1 MKKGKTFFPVLR
13 EEVSEEI
20 IDVQVADM
28 AWQLHS
34 VDVLV
39 SLQCWTSQDSDE
51 QHSTSQDSRMNSIA
65 GTQGHLRTFMNSV
78 FMDIMDIINCF
89 FFVHVFFLTWS
100 I

>member
-39 SLQCWTSQDSDE
+39 SLQRWTSQDSDE
-51 QHSTSQDSRMNSIA
+51 QH
-65 GTQGHLRTFMNSV
+65 
-78 FMDIMDIINCF
+78 
-89 FFVHVFFLTWS
+89 
-100 I
+100 

>member
-13 EEVSEEI
+13 KEMSEEI

-39 SLQCWTSQDSDE
+39 SLQRWTSQDS
-51 QHSTSQDSRMNSIA
+51 N
-65 GTQGHLRTFMNSV
+65 
-78 FMDIMDIINCF
+78 
-89 FFVHVFFLTWS
+89 
-100 I
+100 

>member
-28 AWQLHS
+28 AWLLHS

-39 SLQCWTSQDSDE
+39 SLLRWTSQDSDE

-65 GTQGHLRTFMNSV
+65 GTQGQ
-78 FMDIMDIINCF
+78 
-89 FFVHVFFLTWS
+89 
-100 I
+100 

>member
-1 MKKGKTFFPVLR
+1 MKKGKTFFSVLR

-39 SLQCWTSQDSDE
+39 SLQRWTSQDSDE

-65 GTQGHLRTFMNSV
+65 GTQGQ
-78 FMDIMDIINCF
+78 
-89 FFVHVFFLTWS
+89 
-100 I
+100 